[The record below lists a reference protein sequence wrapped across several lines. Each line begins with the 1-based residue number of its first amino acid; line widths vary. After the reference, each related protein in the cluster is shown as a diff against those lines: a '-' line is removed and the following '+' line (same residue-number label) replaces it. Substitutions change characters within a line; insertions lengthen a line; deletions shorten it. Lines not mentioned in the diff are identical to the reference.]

1 MEDVRA
7 NLAKNLRLARQR
19 AGVSQEELADR
30 AGVDRTYVSGIERG
44 VRNPT
49 IGIVARLAA
58 QLNTTASDLIVG
70 GRPKTGV

>member
-1 MEDVRA
+1 MQTIQDI
-7 NLAKNLRLARQR
+7 LARNLRLARQR
-19 AGVSQEELADR
+19 VGVSQEELADR

-58 QLNTTASDLIVG
+58 ELGTTASALLE
-70 GRPKTGV
+70 R